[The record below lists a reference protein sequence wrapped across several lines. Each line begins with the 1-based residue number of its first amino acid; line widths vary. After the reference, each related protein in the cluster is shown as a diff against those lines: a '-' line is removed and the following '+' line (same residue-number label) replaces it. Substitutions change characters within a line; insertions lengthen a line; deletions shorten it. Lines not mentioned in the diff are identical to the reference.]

1 MIGVVKVASG
11 KPQTGRIK
19 LNISSG
25 TWEAKFSFGKGKQST
40 GSGFTGSVT
49 EGCFRLNHSCFGDQD
64 NTEFGLIKLMF
75 WKPNLY
81 EWLATN
87 FEFSHDFIFNVV
99 FSFQYVKKWKG

>member
-49 EGCFRLNHSCFGDQD
+49 EGCFRLNHSCFGDQAPVVQKVD
-64 NTEFGLIKLMF
+64 NAIQRINHYPLDLSLI
-75 WKPNLY
+75 
-81 EWLATN
+81 
-87 FEFSHDFIFNVV
+87 HI
-99 FSFQYVKKWKG
+99 